1 MGTRC
6 RRKTLEVNRVDIW
19 TATFWKATAE
29 RVIGTA
35 AAAFIAAIGDA
46 MLFGDV
52 TWERVGSYVLLASIV
67 TVAKSLIAGTGGG
80 GPGFGSAETLDGKPR
95 NTHRADVE

>member
-1 MGTRC
+1 M
-6 RRKTLEVNRVDIW
+6 DIW

-46 MLFGDV
+46 VFFGDV

-80 GPGFGSAETLDGKPR
+80 GPGFGTAETLDGKPR
-95 NTHRADVE
+95 NTHRADIE

>member
-1 MGTRC
+1 MGARC
-6 RRKTLEVNRVDIW
+6 PREETEANRVNIW

-46 MLFGDV
+46 VLFGDV

-67 TVAKSLIAGTGGG
+67 TVAKALIAGTGGD
-80 GPGFGSAETLDGKPR
+80 GPGFGGAETLDGNPR
-95 NTHRADVE
+95 NTHRADG